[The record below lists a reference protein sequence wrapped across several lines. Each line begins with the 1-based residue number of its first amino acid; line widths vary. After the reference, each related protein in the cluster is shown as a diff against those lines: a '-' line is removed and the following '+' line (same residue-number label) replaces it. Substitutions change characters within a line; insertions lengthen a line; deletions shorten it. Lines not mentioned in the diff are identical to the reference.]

1 MKKILKFIIA
11 VLIPLAVGG
20 LAGIIT
26 SSSISDWYQPLA
38 KPAFNPPAWIF
49 APVWNLL
56 YFMMGVALFIILE
69 KGRESL
75 FYKKALWFFA
85 IQLFLNFL
93 WSLIFFGLRS
103 PGLALIEIIILWIA
117 ILFTHIYF
125 WKINHLAARL
135 LLPYLAWVS
144 FAMILNFEIW
154 RLN

>member
-1 MKKILKFIIA
+1 MKKSLKFIMV

-26 SSSISDWYQPLA
+26 SSSVSTWYQTLV

-49 APVWNLL
+49 APVWNAL
-56 YFMMGVALFIILE
+56 YLMMGVALFIILE
-69 KGRESL
+69 KGKGNI
-75 FYKKALWFFA
+75 FYKKALWFFGV
-85 IQLFLNFL
+85 QLFLNFL
-93 WSLIFFGLRS
+93 WSILFFGLHN
-103 PGLALIEIIILWIA
+103 PGLALVEIILLWIS

-125 WKINHLAARL
+125 FKISKLAARL

-144 FAMILNFEIW
+144 FAAILNFEIW